1 MTPEQIIA
9 HSSKDLAAIFPDRAK
24 ADILKMRKRAHQ
36 CLWQRRYRQQGRAS
50 SHPYL
55 GRLDGPAI
63 ERCPAQDALLEDAI
77 IGSQKLLR
85 ALERAGVRP

>member
-9 HSSKDLAAIFPDRAK
+9 HSSKDLAAIFPDRDK

-36 CLWQRRYRQQGRAS
+36 CLWQRKYRQQAS
-50 SHPYL
+50 SHP
-55 GRLDGPAI
+55 GRLDAI